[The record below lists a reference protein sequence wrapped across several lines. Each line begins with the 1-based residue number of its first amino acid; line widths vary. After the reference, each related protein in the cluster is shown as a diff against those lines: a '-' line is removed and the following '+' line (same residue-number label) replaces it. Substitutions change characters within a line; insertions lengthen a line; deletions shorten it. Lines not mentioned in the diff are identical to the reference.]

1 MLSPEVPLELY
12 VGNLPWSIKDEELT
26 ELFAAHG
33 TVVRAK
39 VVTDRDTGRSRGFGF
54 ITMGSADEGNSA
66 INALNGSDISGRPLT
81 VRASEERPRG
91 PRPEGAGGGGG
102 GAPRRDFGGGGGGG
116 GRGGSGG
123 GGGDRGPRREYGGG
137 GDRGPR
143 RDNRDY

>member
-1 MLSPEVPLELY
+1 LELY

-102 GAPRRDFGGGGGGG
+102 GGGGAPRRDFGGGGGGGGGG